1 MNKRGLLSAAGAF
14 LLLTGAAHASHGG
27 GVMVSMPGISMQPHK
42 DQVCVADSVEVG
54 DRIRNRNGDRL
65 TVKTLSGKSLMC
77 KQSNAPILAEV
88 EFTASGW
95 FHSTLSIELPEGYV
109 QQDLTEK
116 EKFDGNRLRA
126 YNKAT
131 ETTIRVQS
139 WDGRHLGLGAMIDQN
154 RKDQAKSGPVTQT
167 AVEELAIHGVTAARW
182 ETETKPRG
190 LLAPHVTVMNTLL
203 QGDERPT
210 GESEMVGVIVQGP
223 TRKITPIHDQ
233 LQAVAETVVGLGKE
247 TVSP

>member
-1 MNKRGLLSAAGAF
+1 
-14 LLLTGAAHASHGG
+14 
-27 GVMVSMPGISMQPHK
+27 MQPHK
-42 DQVCVADSVEVG
+42 DQVCVAGTVEVG

-65 TVKTLSGKSLMC
+65 TVKKLSGKSLMC

-116 EKFDGNRLRA
+116 EKFDGTRLRA
-126 YNKAT
+126 YNKST

-154 RKDQAKSGPVTQT
+154 REDQAKPGPATQT
-167 AVEELAIHGVTAARW
+167 AVEEIAIHGVTAARW
-182 ETETKPRG
+182 ETETKPGG
-190 LLAPHVTVMNTLL
+190 LLAPHFTIMNTLL
-203 QGDERPT
+203 QGDERET
-210 GESEMVGVIVQGP
+210 GESEMVGVIIQGP
-223 TRKITPIHDQ
+223 TRMITPIHDQ
-233 LQAVAETVVGLGKE
+233 LQAVAETVVGLGNE
-247 TVSP
+247 IVSP